1 MLPRRLRKGPHE
13 NQRSKDAQDLAT
25 AMDRVARLPEE
36 SAAAMTTILAA
47 TDPTFWTM
55 MRKEQVVALA
65 RMAEGTPIKQDDIGT
80 VLDVAQCS
88 VSRYLAQHKH
98 HPEMMHPPPGRP
110 SVLRTIFGDIQ
121 NFIASEVSDGCSVT
135 MDDVMR
141 YLQDEHGLY
150 VRRKQLWDFL
160 TNQGYRYVQLVPDE
174 AERVNLTDDA
184 LLHFYTVD
192 LPNAVD
198 GKHPAL
204 VFNMDEMGA
213 ERFADRKAVFTF
225 LPPQVEAGRDAT
237 LGVSRT
243 SNRCTLVACIALDG
257 TTLMPTVITKT
268 RTVNTNVFE
277 KGYGPENVALF
288 STKNSFIRVMFLGT
302 GCVRFLSPPSSRRG
316 RGCTARSGA
325 STTPPSSS
333 STAAPPTASTT
344 MPSSSAPTESR
355 RRSSRPTPLT

>member
-1 MLPRRLRKGPHE
+1 M
-13 NQRSKDAQDLAT
+13 
-25 AMDRVARLPEE
+25 
-36 SAAAMTTILAA
+36 
-47 TDPTFWTM
+47 
-55 MRKEQVVALA
+55 
-65 RMAEGTPIKQDDIGT
+65 
-80 VLDVAQCS
+80 
-88 VSRYLAQHKH
+88 
-98 HPEMMHPPPGRP
+98 
-110 SVLRTIFGDIQ
+110 
-121 NFIASEVSDGCSVT
+121 
-135 MDDVMR
+135 
-141 YLQDEHGLY
+141 
-150 VRRKQLWDFL
+150 
-160 TNQGYRYVQLVPDE
+160 VPDE
-174 AERVNLTDDA
+174 AERVNLTNDA

-198 GKHPAL
+198 GKHPSL

-225 LPPQVEAGRDAT
+225 LPPQVEPGRDAT

-268 RTVNTNVFE
+268 RMVNTNVFE

-288 STKNSFIRVMFLGT
+288 STKNSFIRGDVFGT

-333 STAAPPTASTT
+333 STAAPPTASAPTQ
-344 MPSSSAPTESR
+344 SSSAPTASR
-355 RRSSRPTPLT
+355 RRSSRRTPLT

>member
-1 MLPRRLRKGPHE
+1 
-13 NQRSKDAQDLAT
+13 
-25 AMDRVARLPEE
+25 
-36 SAAAMTTILAA
+36 MTTILAA
-47 TDPTFWTM
+47 MDPTFWTM

-65 RMAEGTPIKQDDIGT
+65 HMAEESPIKQDDIGT

-121 NFIASEVSDGCSVT
+121 NYIASEVSDGCSVT

-150 VRRKQLWDFL
+150 VRRKQLWDF
-160 TNQGYRYVQLVPDE
+160 TNQGFRYVQLVPDE

-225 LPPQVEAGRDAT
+225 LPPQVEAERDAT
-237 LGVSRT
+237 LGVPRT

-302 GCVRFLSPPSSRRG
+302 GCVRFLSPTSSRRG

-333 STAAPPTASTT
+333 STAAPHTASTT
-344 MPSSSAPTESR
+344 TPSCSATTASR
-355 RRSSRPTPLT
+355 RRFSRPTPPT